1 MPTIIFQNGFR
12 IMIYPNDHPP
22 PHVHAFKSG
31 QSVIN
36 LGDDRTK
43 PFVRENRGM
52 SVRDER
58 LALKLVAENREIL
71 WEKWSEMY
79 G

>member
-1 MPTIIFQNGFR
+1 MPTIIFQDGFR
-12 IMIYPNDHPP
+12 VIIYPNDHPP
-22 PHVHAFKSG
+22 PHVRAFKSG
-31 QSVIN
+31 QTVII
-36 LGDDRTK
+36 LGNESAK

-58 LALKLVAENREIL
+58 SALKLVAENQEILLAKWREI
-71 WEKWSEMY
+71 Y